1 MAHGKRKFRA
11 LPVLL
16 TLLLVLAASVSGA
29 ADGATAAWEFK
40 AKEGRRQFAAGDYAA
55 ALRFFDEA
63 LALNP
68 RASSPKTGKGMVLAR
83 QGNLQEAE
91 RILKEA
97 LALNPDPC
105 RTHYELGLIY
115 QQKSDHQK
123 AVNEFKLGI
132 ERCRDRM
139 ANP

>member
-1 MAHGKRKFRA
+1 MAHGKRKFRV

-16 TLLLVLAASVSGA
+16 TLLLVLASSVFGAS
-29 ADGATAAWEFK
+29 DGGTAAWEFK
-40 AKEGRRQFAAGDYAA
+40 AKEGYRQLAAGDYAA

-83 QGNLQEAE
+83 QGSFQEAE
-91 RILKEA
+91 RLLKEA

-115 QQKSDHQK
+115 QKQGSYPR
-123 AVNEFKLGI
+123 AASEFKLGI
-132 ERCRDRM
+132 EKCRERM
-139 ANP
+139 AGE